1 MLERCRADLLF
12 SDDVLKGI
20 FHYYLVLHTGLSP
33 ARCNICFYWSLH
45 KIKTLHHL
53 TRPGYTVK
61 NIPLHKHP
69 WHPEL
74 ALKWRNKNISWN
86 NYFSPPFFILQ
97 ALFCY
102 TRLDSSLVPFPT
114 VAQLFFWRIRLAIR
128 SSKHTSQK
136 QFISLWF
143 EHLIIHY
150 QHVIVFLQK
159 HVIVFCWR
167 AIWVNSLKSE
177 C

>member
-1 MLERCRADLLF
+1 MLERCRADFLF

-61 NIPLHKHP
+61 NIPLHKRP

-74 ALKWRNKNISWN
+74 ALKRRNKNISWN

-102 TRLDSSLVPFPT
+102 TRLDSPLVPFPT

-128 SSKHTSQK
+128 SSKHTSQE

-150 QHVIVFLQK
+150 RHVIVFSAKTCNCFLLE
-159 HVIVFCWR
+159 
-167 AIWVNSLKSE
+167 SYMS
-177 C
+177 